1 MSLNDK
7 STIRAAEIQ
16 AILRCSKSY
25 AYRLLNQLPRI
36 TLAFTA
42 DRPPRACLKVDF
54 DKWLSDHNIVVKG
67 GVND

>member
-7 STIRAAEIQ
+7 STIRATEIQ

-25 AYRLLNQLPRI
+25 SYRLLNSLPRI

-42 DRPPRACLKVDF
+42 DRPPRACLRADF
-54 DKWLSDHNIVVKG
+54 DKWLSDKNIVVG
-67 GVND
+67 GTND